1 MWALNTIWLQL
12 TDTDAV
18 FQVAVEDDFT
28 SGPGNNSTTVTH
40 SSTFEMNPN
49 HSSGSTGSTSS
60 SSYVPGFYAGPGP
73 GSFGPGGGYPGGPMS
88 PYSTP
93 PAPISP
99 YANQNQGAPN
109 GGGSAGGGG
118 QTLYGN
124 QNSPL
129 YNQNQSS
136 SYSGPG
142 PGSYIH
148 PSQTSMQPYYNNHSP
163 THQQFQYGG
172 GQPPLRHPSPPP
184 LGMMMG
190 PRIPHPTL
198 NSPNQNV
205 VTGNQ
210 MKTESM
216 DLKPGSSG
224 NMYSHPAPSSQGYSG
239 PPYGYNG
246 YPAPSRPLMSPMSPH
261 GRLNISPGGPT
272 LSPRETPGPNM
283 SPHPSLYS
291 GQGASPGP
299 GHGQHHQGYPQYSDY
314 FNKMGAS
321 PGYGGTASIKEE
333 LPTDQQGRL
342 QSFHNDDKLSDV
354 QSNASVRSGEDT
366 PKHSSFCDDSSNPTL
381 TNLVSVKKETNN
393 ENPQADPTDKTSSGD
408 SDNENKFTPKS
419 ESEDTKPEGSYF
431 EEQKDFT
438 LKANQ
443 ILIDNMNIDSI
454 PELPEIP
461 ELRYSDVSEMAGD
474 QTRSSQNSQQSD
486 KEAGGG
492 GGGHHKGMSPEVKD
506 GLGRWDEQSEE
517 EGYHENMGWGHMQ
530 GRRHFVIL
538 YFYLL
543 KESSHRQS
551 CGKDDKEIKLKQSV
565 SVGK

>member
-1 MWALNTIWLQL
+1 MASWRLGLLVVWALNTIWLQL

-49 HSSGSTGSTSS
+49 HSSGSTSSS

-73 GSFGPGGGYPGGPMS
+73 GSFGPTGGYPGGPMS
-88 PYSTP
+88 PYSAP

-109 GGGSAGGGG
+109 GGGAPPPG
-118 QTLYGN
+118 QQSLYGN

-129 YNQNQSS
+129 YNQNQQSS

-148 PSQTSMQPYYNNHSP
+148 PGQGSLQPGYYNNHSP
-163 THQQFQYGG
+163 THQFQYGG

-184 LGMMMG
+184 LGMPMMG
-190 PRIPHPTL
+190 SRIPHPTM

-205 VTGNQ
+205 VTGSQ

-216 DLKPGSSG
+216 DLKPGNSG

-239 PPYGYNG
+239 SSYGYNG
-246 YPAPSRPLMSPMSPH
+246 YPAASRPLMSPMSPH
-261 GRLNISPGGPT
+261 GRLNISPGGPN
-272 LSPRETPGPNM
+272 LSPREAPGPNL

-291 GQGASPGP
+291 GQQPSPGP
-299 GHGQHHQGYPQYSDY
+299 GHGQHHQAYNAQYSDY
-314 FNKMGAS
+314 FNKMGPS
-321 PGYGGTASIKEE
+321 PGYGGQTNIKEE
-333 LPTDQQGRL
+333 LPPDQRVA
-342 QSFHNDDKLSDV
+342 SFHNDDKLSDV

-381 TNLVSVKKETNN
+381 TNLVSVKKETGN
-393 ENPQADPTDKTSSGD
+393 EGQHGDPTDKNSSGD

-419 ESEDTKPEGSYF
+419 EPEDNKPPEGSYF

-443 ILIDNMNIDSI
+443 ILIDTMNIDSI
-454 PELPEIP
+454 PEMPEIP
-461 ELRYSDVSEMAGD
+461 ELKYEDVSGM
-474 QTRSSQNSQQSD
+474 SSHNSQQSD
-486 KEAGGG
+486 KEAAGGAL
-492 GGGHHKGMSPEVKD
+492 HHKGMSPEVKD
-506 GLGRWDEQSEE
+506 GLGRWEEQSEE

-530 GRRHFVIL
+530 GRTHF
-538 YFYLL
+538 
-543 KESSHRQS
+543 
-551 CGKDDKEIKLKQSV
+551 
-565 SVGK
+565 

>member
-1 MWALNTIWLQL
+1 MASWRLLVVWALNTIWLQL

-49 HSSGSTGSTSS
+49 HSSGSTSSTS
-60 SSYVPGFYAGPGP
+60 SSYVPSFYAGPGP
-73 GSFGPGGGYPGGPMS
+73 GPFGPSGGYPAGPMS
-88 PYSTP
+88 PYSAP
-93 PAPISP
+93 PATISP

-109 GGGSAGGGG
+109 GGGAAPAG
-118 QTLYGN
+118 QQSLYGN

-142 PGSYIH
+142 PGTYIH
-148 PSQTSMQPYYNNHSP
+148 PGQNTLQPYYNNQSP
-163 THQQFQYGG
+163 THQFQYGA
-172 GQPPLRHPSPPP
+172 RHPSPPP

-190 PRIPHPTL
+190 SRIPHPTM

-210 MKTESM
+210 MKTESQM
-216 DLKPGSSG
+216 DLKPGNSG

-239 PPYGYNG
+239 STYGYNG

-261 GRLNISPGGPT
+261 GRLNISPGGPN
-272 LSPRETPGPNM
+272 LSPREAPGPNM

-291 GQGASPGP
+291 GQQPSPGP
-299 GHGQHHQGYPQYSDY
+299 GHGQHHQAYNAQYSDY
-314 FNKMGAS
+314 FNKMGTS
-321 PGYGGTASIKEE
+321 PGYPGTNIKEE
-333 LPTDQQGRL
+333 LPPDQRVA
-342 QSFHNDDKLSDV
+342 SFHNDDKLSDV

-366 PKHSSFCDDSSNPTL
+366 PKHSSFCDDSNPTL
-381 TNLVSVKKETNN
+381 TNLVSVKKETSQ
-393 ENPQADPTDKTSSGD
+393 EAGPGDPTDKNSSGD

-419 ESEDTKPEGSYF
+419 EPDDTKPEAEYF
-431 EEQKDFT
+431 QEQKDFT

-461 ELRYSDVSEMAGD
+461 ELKYEDVREMAGG
-474 QTRSSQNSQQSD
+474 QARSSHNSQQSE
-486 KEAGGG
+486 KEAGGAG
-492 GGGHHKGMSPEVKD
+492 GGVHHKGMSPEVKE
-506 GLGRWDEQSEE
+506 GLGRWEEPSEE

-530 GRRHFVIL
+530 GKTTVFIL
-538 YFYLL
+538 LL
-543 KESSHRQS
+543 RP
-551 CGKDDKEIKLKQSV
+551 SV
-565 SVGK
+565 KWVDIIIIAGRF